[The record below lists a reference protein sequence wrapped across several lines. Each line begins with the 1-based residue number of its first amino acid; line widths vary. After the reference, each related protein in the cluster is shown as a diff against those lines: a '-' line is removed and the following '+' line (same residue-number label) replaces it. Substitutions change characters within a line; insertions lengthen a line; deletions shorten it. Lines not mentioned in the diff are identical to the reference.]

1 MKALAGTLRKEIAAR
16 EEKKTDAR
24 NFVAVTK
31 KYTDL
36 QELDATVLR
45 EFIERIYVYE
55 KDKQTNTQELQIVYN
70 FIGAF
75 DFMQAAEQQAKGNKA
90 DNSGTI
96 SEP

>member
-1 MKALAGTLRKEIAAR
+1 M
-16 EEKKTDAR
+16 
-24 NFVAVTK
+24 AVTK

-55 KDKQTNTQELQIVYN
+55 KDKQANTQEVEVVYN

-75 DFMQAAEQQAKGNKA
+75 DFVQAAQQNQTEITTEKPGVA
-90 DNSGTI
+90 
-96 SEP
+96 